1 MVEKYLYGKVYIQHL
16 SNCLS
21 VSGKEYIRVCL
32 TPTPLRAPSFCFLT
46 SPRRP
51 HVEMT
56 QALAEPGVSAV
67 LPGDEPAESSS
78 EGPVEEQ

>member
-1 MVEKYLYGKVYIQHL
+1 MAKSTSSTFLIVFLFLEK
-16 SNCLS
+16 NT
-21 VSGKEYIRVCL
+21 SGFVW
-32 TPTPLRAPSFCFLT
+32 TPAPLRAPSFCFLT

-51 HVEMT
+51 HVELT

-78 EGPVEEQ
+78 EGLVEEQ